1 MCDCRLCL
9 WYTFNSEPEDGTAES
24 LGRFLGCS
32 VLLVFHFL
40 WDVTWVC
47 LTSQAQTHL
56 TPLLWAS
63 SGQRIRHKEEPH
75 SQFQSLCMTVVSPRR
90 SWESWCSLQQ
100 KRLGGQ
106 PINVTHSQGLLLHSV
121 PYGSSSSL
129 LPPILQCIPALTMIL
144 SLQAPLPWSPSWPA
158 PSLLEHE
165 QGGFL
170 LHHLQ
175 VWQRKSPQ
183 QVRETHTH
191 SLLLLTETTPSS
203 AYGVCRG
210 VVGLSPLHKEAAKGE
225 NSEAFSSMNSMLPL
239 LSTWTITFDFSR
251 ALYVAQ
257 FM

>member
-1 MCDCRLCL
+1 MLSSSS
-9 WYTFNSEPEDGTAES
+9 FSFP
-24 LGRFLGCS
+24 LGCDTG
-32 VLLVFHFL
+32 LLDQPGPDSSHPSPLSLIRPKDPSQRRAPLPVSIPMH
-40 WDVTWVC
+40 DCC
-47 LTSQAQTHL
+47 LPQEKL
-56 TPLLWAS
+56 REL
-63 SGQRIRHKEEPH
+63 
-75 SQFQSLCMTVVSPRR
+75 V
-90 SWESWCSLQQ
+90 Q